1 MSLIQYSAAYLGSK
15 KFNAINEA
23 SGLFLLRIC
32 KLEVHVCG
40 CSEGEVMSCDPVGI
54 NVLIYRNGGRG
65 RWQGANERRTM
76 RDPYRSKTKPEET
89 CKQRKCHGFLESKWK
104 DRVD

>member
-65 RWQGANERRTM
+65 RRQGANERRTM
-76 RDPYRSKTKPEET
+76 RKERNIPI
-89 CKQRKCHGFLESKWK
+89 
-104 DRVD
+104 